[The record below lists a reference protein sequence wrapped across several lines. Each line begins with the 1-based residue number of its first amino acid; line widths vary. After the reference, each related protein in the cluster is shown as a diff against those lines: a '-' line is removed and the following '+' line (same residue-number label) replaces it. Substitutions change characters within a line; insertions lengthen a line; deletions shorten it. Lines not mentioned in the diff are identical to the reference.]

1 MNWNQII
8 LGLGM
13 ILILGGLYWLYSNKN
28 QSQEDF
34 RTQIIIDTRPIHE
47 DRYAWRSYLGRS
59 SISHYSPSSSS
70 SSSSSSS

>member
-8 LGLGM
+8 FGLGM
-13 ILILGGLYWLYSNKN
+13 ILILGGLYWLHSNRN

-34 RTQIIIDTRPIHE
+34 RTQIIIDTRPITSYR
-47 DRYAWRSYLGRS
+47 DRYSWRSYLGRS

-70 SSSSSSS
+70 SS